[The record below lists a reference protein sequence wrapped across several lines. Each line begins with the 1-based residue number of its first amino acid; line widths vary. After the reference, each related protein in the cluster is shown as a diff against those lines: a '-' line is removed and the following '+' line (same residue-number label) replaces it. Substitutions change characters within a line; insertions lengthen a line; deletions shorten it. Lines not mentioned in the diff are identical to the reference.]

1 MGTPG
6 RDQGRKPVRIK
17 RKAGG
22 DLNWR
27 GGLSYPGIG
36 GTEHGA
42 APEGYATVLE
52 EVHLGSGMSAY
63 HQVADGILSWEL
75 QRRAGLR
82 VRTDSPRVVPR
93 ARVVSGFGVG
103 PFRLDAPCEVVWV
116 REPLPVGMPQSA
128 GFGYGALPGHPA
140 RGEESFEVVIN
151 GDAEVF
157 LRIRA
162 FSKPGSWFYAA
173 GRVVTRAAQRHVT
186 SRYIEGA
193 RQLAAEGQSP

>member
-1 MGTPG
+1 M
-6 RDQGRKPVRIK
+6 RAK
-17 RKAGG
+17 RTAGG
-22 DLNWR
+22 GNANYR
-27 GGLSYPGIG
+27 GGLNYPCIG

-52 EVHLGSGMSAY
+52 EVHLGTGMDVY
-63 HQVADGILSWEL
+63 RRVAAGILSWEL

-82 VRTDSPRVVPR
+82 VRTESPRAVPG

-116 REPLPVGMPQSA
+116 HEPIPAGMPQAA

-140 RGEESFEVVIN
+140 RGEESFEVLIKDN
-151 GDAEVF
+151 AGVF

-173 GRVVTRAAQRHVT
+173 GGLLTRAAQRHVT

-193 RQLAAEGQSP
+193 RQLAAEGKSP